1 MAEVDNDEIQMIR
14 EALRAIPESHPKRP
28 LLLIYFSN
36 RLGDRYATTKSTTD
50 LEDAIRISLQVV
62 DTIAENHPDRPGVL
76 GNIGNLLGDRY
87 LRSGAISDVEKS
99 IQVTREALTLV
110 PDGHPNRAALL
121 TNLGN
126 RLGDRFLQ
134 TGSMADL
141 EQAVQAGRDAVVLS
155 TEHHPHYAR
164 LLYNLAVRLVT
175 QYSRT
180 HAMVDLEE
188 AIQLGRQAVHLTP
201 KDDKDRSEVLMNLGN
216 FLSKR
221 YSVTGSIHDLQESI
235 QLETEAVNATP
246 EGHPQQADYITN
258 LGAELATL
266 YSRTG
271 LLSDLEEAIRM
282 GQKAVDLAHEGHPHR
297 AAVLHNLGTHL
308 TQSYLRTGSM
318 TCLEEAIRLRREAV
332 RMTPD
337 KHPDGPVRLDG
348 LGLTLGFRYSRT
360 GAEIDLE
367 EAIRVGWEAVN
378 GSPENQPGRA
388 EYLNNLGA
396 RLGDRYAQAGTESD
410 LKEAIR
416 LCREAVNTTPTGQL
430 GRAGRLN
437 NLAIFLGYEYSKT
450 GAVSDLGEAI
460 RAAQEA
466 VDATPEPETHISR
479 PIFLATLVG
488 LFGDRFLRTGA
499 MPDLE
504 EAIRVGREAFRSM
517 PKDHPDR
524 VSLLNN
530 LGLQLGDRYARTGAD
545 GDLDESIE
553 LIRESVKM
561 TPERHISRAKRL
573 NNLQIRLGDRF
584 LATGAEVDLK
594 EAIRVGR
601 EAIDGTPEGHPNR
614 ALFLSNLGNRLGD
627 VFERTGDM
635 VDLNEAIRICQE
647 AINAMPKTHSRR
659 AELSINLGNRLSDRY
674 RKTGAISDFEA
685 VTAEYQAALC
695 HSSSVASTRITA
707 GRKLLWCYADKLR
720 WQQAY
725 DASTIAVPL
734 IPELTIRSLENS
746 DKQHLLG
753 EVVGLASDAAAA
765 ALHAGRGS
773 LVALNFLEQGRGVL
787 GTSLEEL
794 RTDVL
799 ALKEKHPELAEHFI
813 RLREE
818 LETRPISHVALNENH
833 QAAAWQAQSH
843 RRYKAGDDL
852 DKLINSIRQ
861 KPHFDDFLLAPSQAE
876 MMGAASCGPIIVINV
891 SEFRCDAILIQQQ
904 GIQSVSLT
912 RLNRQEIEEKS
923 QKGLGSPEILEWLWD
938 AIADPVLSALG
949 FTDPPQG
956 NLPHVWWIPT
966 GPLAKFPIH
975 AAGYHMKG
983 QAVIDRAMS
992 SYSSS
997 VKAIIH
1003 TRRRPTTPST
1013 SAHALLVAMEHT
1025 PGSAIRLPFAPKEI
1039 GVLHNLCKS
1048 MKLHPIEP
1056 GRRKEDVISHLP
1068 QCKIFHFAGHG
1079 YTNGADPSK
1088 SHLLLQDEPLTVA
1101 NLLEIDL
1108 RKHSPFLA
1116 YLSACGTGRVK
1127 DERFVDESIHLI
1139 SGCQLAGFRHVIGTL
1154 WEVNDESCVE
1164 MAKLTYEGIR
1174 NGGLTDES
1182 VCQGLHAACRELRDQ
1197 WLATRTDAVDARM
1210 MMESLSTED
1219 GADVQGSSER
1229 HSGEARIPRDFILCD
1244 DLDGATT
1251 LHWVPYVHFGV

>member
-1 MAEVDNDEIQMIR
+1 MVDI
-14 EALRAIPESHPKRP
+14 
-28 LLLIYFSN
+28 
-36 RLGDRYATTKSTTD
+36 
-50 LEDAIRISLQVV
+50 
-62 DTIAENHPDRPGVL
+62 
-76 GNIGNLLGDRY
+76 
-87 LRSGAISDVEKS
+87 
-99 IQVTREALTLV
+99 
-110 PDGHPNRAALL
+110 
-121 TNLGN
+121 
-126 RLGDRFLQ
+126 
-134 TGSMADL
+134 
-141 EQAVQAGRDAVVLS
+141 EQAVQAGRNAVVLS
-155 TEHHPHYAR
+155 TERHPHYAR

-180 HAMVDLEE
+180 HAMVDLDE

-201 KDDKDRSEVLMNLGN
+201 KDNKDRSEVLMNLGN

-221 YSVTGSIHDLQESI
+221 YSVMGSIHDLQETV
-235 QLETEAVNATP
+235 QLATEAVNATP
-246 EGHPQQADYITN
+246 EGHPEHADYITN
-258 LGAELATL
+258 LGAQLAIL

-271 LLSDLEEAIRM
+271 LLSDLEEAIRV
-282 GQKAVDLAHEGHPHR
+282 GRKAVEVAQEGHRHR
-297 AAVLHNLGTHL
+297 ANVLHNLGTHL

-318 TCLEEAIRLRREAV
+318 TCLEESIQLKREAV
-332 RMTPD
+332 RMTPSG
-337 KHPDGPVRLDG
+337 HPDAPVRLDG
-348 LGLTLGFRYSRT
+348 LGLTLGLRYSRT
-360 GAEIDLE
+360 REEVDLE

-378 GSPENQPGRA
+378 GTPENQPGRSG
-388 EYLNNLGA
+388 YLNNLGA

-416 LCREAVNTTPTGQL
+416 L
-430 GRAGRLN
+430 
-437 NLAIFLGYEYSKT
+437 S
-450 GAVSDLGEAI
+450 
-460 RAAQEA
+460 
-466 VDATPEPETHISR
+466 
-479 PIFLATLVG
+479 
-488 LFGDRFLRTGA
+488 
-499 MPDLE
+499 
-504 EAIRVGREAFRSM
+504 IRVSREAFSSM

-530 LGLQLGDRYARTGAD
+530 LGLQLGDRYARIGAD
-545 GDLDESIE
+545 GDLNESIE

-561 TPERHISRAKRL
+561 TPESHISRAKRL
-573 NNLQIRLGDRF
+573 NNLQIRLSDRF

-601 EAIDGTPEGHPNR
+601 KAVDETPEGHPDR
-614 ALFLSNLGNRLGD
+614 ALVLSNLGNRLGD
-627 VFERTGDM
+627 LFERTGDI

-647 AINAMPKTHSRR
+647 AIDAMPKTHSRR
-659 AELSINLGNRLSDRY
+659 AEWLINLGNRLSDRY

-685 VTAEYQAALC
+685 ITAQYQAALC

-707 GRKLLWCYADKLR
+707 GRKVLRCYANKLR

-725 DASTIAVPL
+725 DASAIAVPL
-734 IPELTIRSLENS
+734 IPKLTLRSLENS
-746 DKQHLLG
+746 DKQHILG
-753 EVVGLASDAAAA
+753 EVVGFASDAAAV
-765 ALHAGRGS
+765 ALHAGKGP

-799 ALKEKHPELAEHFI
+799 ELKEKHPELAEHFV
-813 RLREE
+813 
-818 LETRPISHVALNENH
+818 P
-833 QAAAWQAQSH
+833 AAWQAQSH

-852 DKLINSIRQ
+852 DKLIDSIRQ
-861 KPHFDDFLLAPSQAE
+861 KADFHDFLLAPSQAE

-904 GIQSVSLT
+904 GIQSVSLP
-912 RLNRQEIEEKS
+912 RLNRQDIEEKS
-923 QKGLGSPEILEWLWD
+923 QKGLGSTEILEWLWD
-938 AIADPVLSALG
+938 AIADPVLNALG

-956 NLPHVWWIPT
+956 TLPHVWWIPT

-983 QAVIDRAMS
+983 QAVLDRVMS

-997 VKAIIH
+997 VKAMIH

-1025 PGSAIRLPFAPKEI
+1025 PGRGIRLPFAPKEI
-1039 GVLHNLCKS
+1039 EVLHNLCKC
-1048 MKLHPIEP
+1048 MKLYPIEP

-1068 QCKIFHFAGHG
+1068 RCKIFHFAGHG
-1079 YTNGADPSK
+1079 YTNGTDPSK

-1108 RKHSPFLA
+1108 RKSPPFLA
-1116 YLSACGTGRVK
+1116 YLSACGTGRIK

-1197 WLATRTDAVDARM
+1197 WLAIQTDT
-1210 MMESLSTED
+1210 S
-1219 GADVQGSSER
+1219 SSEP
-1229 HSGEARIPRDFILCD
+1229 HSGKVRMPRDVVLCD
-1244 DLDGATT
+1244 GLEGATT